1 MNQLEFKETKKY
13 LLDKCQEIMD
23 AKQPEYTQ
31 KNIDILNNF
40 KCSAKFIGIE
50 PMEVLNNKISIM
62 DNRKKNGGVRQG
74 AGRPKKADELKL
86 IEKLDSLI
94 DNDEVI
100 KTLGRQVLKGDS
112 RAMSLY
118 FGYRYGKPKESVD
131 ITSSEG
137 FNVNFKDLIKFK

>member
-1 MNQLEFKETKKY
+1 M
-13 LLDKCQEIMD
+13 DKR
-23 AKQPEYTQ
+23 
-31 KNIDILNNF
+31 KN
-40 KCSAKFIGIE
+40 
-50 PMEVLNNKISIM
+50 
-62 DNRKKNGGVRQG
+62 NGGSRQG

-100 KTLGRQVLKGDS
+100 KTLGKQIFKGDS

-137 FNVNFKDLIKFK
+137 FNINFKELIKFK

>member
-1 MNQLEFKETKKY
+1 M
-13 LLDKCQEIMD
+13 DKR
-23 AKQPEYTQ
+23 
-31 KNIDILNNF
+31 KN
-40 KCSAKFIGIE
+40 
-50 PMEVLNNKISIM
+50 
-62 DNRKKNGGVRQG
+62 NGGVRTG
-74 AGRPKKADELKL
+74 AGRPKKADEVKL
-86 IEKLDSLI
+86 IEKLDNLI

-100 KTLGRQVLKGDS
+100 KTLGKQILKGDS